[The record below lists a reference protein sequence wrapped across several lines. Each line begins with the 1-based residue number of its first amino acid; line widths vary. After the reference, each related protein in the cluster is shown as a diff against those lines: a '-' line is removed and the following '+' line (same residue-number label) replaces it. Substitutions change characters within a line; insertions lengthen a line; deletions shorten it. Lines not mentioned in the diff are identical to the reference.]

1 MRAVKRKSRSSKRLG
16 AGGRKI
22 GSSFSDGDSG
32 AVIGSS
38 GNDGIMLVKEKA
50 ETGLK
55 RVQKRGDGVC

>member
-16 AGGRKI
+16 ASGRKI

-50 ETGLK
+50 ETGLE